1 MLLYTEKQLDVAY
14 RIDCKART
22 RSNLPWIKREEFRP
36 LYEDL
41 VEAFMVAYD
50 EDILLGAD
58 VPVYLLDAVND
69 LLEGTITT
77 EEIQ

>member
-22 RSNLPWIKREEFRP
+22 KCNEPWVQREDFRP

-41 VEAFMVAYD
+41 LESYMIAYSED
-50 EDILLGAD
+50 DILGTD
-58 VPVYLLDAVND
+58 IPEYLIESVNE
-69 LLEGTITT
+69 LLESTLTLD
-77 EEIQ
+77 

>member
-22 RSNLPWIKREEFRP
+22 KCSEAWVTREDFRP

-41 VEAFMVAYD
+41 LESYMIAYSED
-50 EDILLGAD
+50 DILGTD
-58 VPVYLLDAVND
+58 IPEYLIDSVNE
-69 LLEGTITT
+69 LLESTLTLDK
-77 EEIQ
+77 

>member
-22 RSNLPWIKREEFRP
+22 KCNEPWVKREDFRP

-41 VEAFMVAYD
+41 LESYMIAYN
-50 EDILLGAD
+50 EDSLFGGEI
-58 VPVYLLDAVND
+58 PEYLINSVND
-69 LLEGTITT
+69 LLESTLTLDK
-77 EEIQ
+77 

>member
-22 RSNLPWIKREEFRP
+22 KCNEPWVKREDFRP

-41 VEAFMVAYD
+41 LESYMIAYS
-50 EDILLGAD
+50 EYDILGKD
-58 VPVYLLDAVND
+58 IPEYLIESVNE
-69 LLEGTITT
+69 LLESTLTLDK
-77 EEIQ
+77 

>member
-22 RSNLPWIKREEFRP
+22 KCHEPWVQREDFRP

-41 VEAFMVAYD
+41 LESYMIAYSED
-50 EDILLGAD
+50 DILGTD
-58 VPVYLLDAVND
+58 IPEYLIDSVNE
-69 LLEGTITT
+69 LLESTLTLD
-77 EEIQ
+77 

>member
-22 RSNLPWIKREEFRP
+22 QCNEAWVTREDFRP

-41 VEAFMVAYD
+41 LESYMIAYS
-50 EDILLGAD
+50 EDDILGAD
-58 VPVYLLDAVND
+58 IPQYLIDSVND
-69 LLEGTITT
+69 LLESTLTLGD
-77 EEIQ
+77 

>member
-22 RSNLPWIKREEFRP
+22 QCNEAWVTREDFRP

-41 VEAFMVAYD
+41 LESYMIAYS
-50 EDILLGAD
+50 EDNILGAD
-58 VPVYLLDAVND
+58 IPEYLIESVND
-69 LLEGTITT
+69 LLESTLTLGD
-77 EEIQ
+77 

>member
-22 RSNLPWIKREEFRP
+22 RCNEAWVKREDFRP

-41 VEAFMVAYD
+41 LESYMIAYS
-50 EDILLGAD
+50 EDNILGAD
-58 VPVYLLDAVND
+58 IPEYLIESVND
-69 LLEGTITT
+69 LLESTLTLGD
-77 EEIQ
+77 